1 MKTFLF
7 ILAAC
12 QCTQQPEP
20 SWLQSLLES
29 GTMPLLTALLLGLLT
44 ALSPCPLATNIA
56 AIGYLGRRIDN
67 RRTIFLNGLYYTLGR
82 TLAYTLLAWVLLWGI
97 RTGATALGL
106 EDALRVWGERL
117 LGPVLVVMG
126 VLMFFADRLRLPS
139 LNTSGS
145 ERLAKKGAWG
155 ALLLGVLFALAFCPS
170 SAMFYFG
177 MLIPLSAS
185 TAGGWLLPVVFS
197 IATALPVLIV
207 AWLLAFS
214 VQKVSTFYNKMQSV
228 QKWLTVIVGTLFV
241 AIGIYY
247 IIRIYF

>member
-1 MKTFLF
+1 M
-7 ILAAC
+7 
-12 QCTQQPEP
+12 
-20 SWLQSLLES
+20 
-29 GTMPLLTALLLGLLT
+29 
-44 ALSPCPLATNIA
+44 
-56 AIGYLGRRIDN
+56 
-67 RRTIFLNGLYYTLGR
+67 
-82 TLAYTLLAWVLLWGI
+82 LLWGI
-97 RTGATALGL
+97 RTGAAALGL

-228 QKWLTVIVGTLFV
+228 QKWLTVIVGALFV

>member
-29 GTMPLLTALLLGLLT
+29 GSMPVLTALLLGLLT

-56 AIGYLGRRIDN
+56 LGKRIDN

-97 RTGATALGL
+97 RTGAAALGL
-106 EDALRVWGERL
+106 EDALRVWVERL

-228 QKWLTVIVGTLFV
+228 QKWLTVIVGALFV

>member
-29 GTMPLLTALLLGLLT
+29 GSMPVLTALLLGLLT

-56 AIGYLGRRIDN
+56 AIGYLGKRIDN

-97 RTGATALGL
+97 RTGAAALGL
-106 EDALRVWGERL
+106 EDALRVWVERL

-177 MLIPLSAS
+177 MLIPMSAAES
-185 TAGGWLLPVVFS
+185 GGYLLTMVYA
-197 IATALPVLIV
+197 IATALPVLV
-207 AWLLAFS
+207 ASWIIAFS
-214 VQKVSTFYNKMQSV
+214 MQSLGKLMCKIAIF
-228 QKWLTVIVGTLFV
+228 QRWLNRLV
-241 AIGIYY
+241 AILFILLGLYY
-247 IIRIYF
+247 TITKIA

>member
-20 SWLQSLLES
+20 GWLQSLLES
-29 GTMPLLTALLLGLLT
+29 GSMPVLTALLLGLLT

-82 TLAYTLLAWVLLWGI
+82 TLAFTLLAWVLLWLI
-97 RTGATALGL
+97 RTGATALGF

-139 LNTSGS
+139 LNTSGG
-145 ERLAKKGAWG
+145 EKLADKGAWG
-155 ALLLGVLFALAFCPS
+155 ALLLGVFSPWH
-170 SAMFYFG
+170 SARVVPCFISACSFRSQHPAPEVG
-177 MLIPLSAS
+177 CFLSCS
-185 TAGGWLLPVVFS
+185 VSLPHCRYLS
-197 IATALPVLIV
+197 
-207 AWLLAFS
+207 WHGCWHS
-214 VQKVSTFYNKMQSV
+214 VCKK
-228 QKWLTVIVGTLFV
+228 
-241 AIGIYY
+241 
-247 IIRIYF
+247 

>member
-29 GTMPLLTALLLGLLT
+29 GSMPVLTALLLGLLT

-67 RRTIFLNGLYYTLGR
+67 RRAIFLNGLFYTLGR
-82 TLAYTLLAWVLLWGI
+82 TLAYTLLAWVLLWGL
-97 RTGATALGL
+97 RTGSTALGL
-106 EDALRVWGERL
+106 EDALRVWVERL

-228 QKWLTVIVGTLFV
+228 QKWLTVIVGALFV

>member
-29 GTMPLLTALLLGLLT
+29 GSMPVLTALLLGLLT

-56 AIGYLGRRIDN
+56 AIGYLGKRIDN

-155 ALLLGVLFALAFCPS
+155 AFCPS

-228 QKWLTVIVGTLFV
+228 QKWLTVIVGALFV

>member
-20 SWLQSLLES
+20 GWLQSLLES
-29 GTMPLLTALLLGLLT
+29 GSMPVLTALLLGLLT

-82 TLAYTLLAWVLLWGI
+82 TLAYTLLAWVLLWLI
-97 RTGATALGL
+97 RTGATALGF

-126 VLMFFADRLRLPS
+126 VLMFFADRLRLPAVK
-139 LNTSGS
+139 NWRT
-145 ERLAKKGAWG
+145 KV
-155 ALLLGVLFALAFCPS
+155 LGVHCCSVCFSPWH
-170 SAMFYFG
+170 SARVVPCSISACSFRSQHPAPEVGCF
-177 MLIPLSAS
+177 LSC
-185 TAGGWLLPVVFS
+185 
-197 IATALPVLIV
+197 
-207 AWLLAFS
+207 S
-214 VQKVSTFYNKMQSV
+214 V
-228 QKWLTVIVGTLFV
+228 
-241 AIGIYY
+241 
-247 IIRIYF
+247 

>member
-82 TLAYTLLAWVLLWGI
+82 TLAYTLLAWVLLWSI

-126 VLMFFADRLRLPS
+126 ELMFFADRLRLPS

-145 ERLAKKGAWG
+145 ERLAKKGVMG
-155 ALLLGVLFALAFCPS
+155 S
-170 SAMFYFG
+170 
-177 MLIPLSAS
+177 
-185 TAGGWLLPVVFS
+185 
-197 IATALPVLIV
+197 IV
-207 AWLLAFS
+207 ARCALRLGF
-214 VQKVSTFYNKMQSV
+214 
-228 QKWLTVIVGTLFV
+228 LPE
-241 AIGIYY
+241 
-247 IIRIYF
+247 